1 MVVWLNFKKGKINV
15 ELPEISLK
23 ILKIHKT
30 KIVDCLYLA
39 LRRYP
44 PVQVEVDPDAME
56 KLMVTRSDFLHA
68 LENDIKP
75 AFGAADEVLEGLVSR
90 GIINWGEPIKDI
102 LADGKLLIQQ
112 VGIDSI
118 DIVRGSMQ

>member
-1 MVVWLNFKKGKINV
+1 M
-15 ELPEISLK
+15 LK
-23 ILKIHKT
+23 FHET

-39 LRRYP
+39 LS
-44 PVQVEVDPDAME
+44 VQVEVDPDAME

-90 GIINWGEPIKDI
+90 GIINWGEPIRDI

-112 VGIDSI
+112 VGIDS
-118 DIVRGSMQ
+118 RHCPRRQCWT